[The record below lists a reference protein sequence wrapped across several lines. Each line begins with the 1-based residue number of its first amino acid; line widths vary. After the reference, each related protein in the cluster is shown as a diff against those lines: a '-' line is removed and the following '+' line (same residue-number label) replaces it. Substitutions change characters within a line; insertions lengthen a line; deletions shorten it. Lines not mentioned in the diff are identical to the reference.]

1 MTARDAGK
9 LLGGYGT
16 GTLTAEERAALFAAA
31 LEDQALFDALADEQ
45 ALCEL
50 LADPAARARLLAA
63 LAEAGT
69 AARCRSVVAAP
80 CVGAGGGGG
89 VGGGAGACA
98 SAGAGARGADSR
110 GAAGGAR
117 SGTARVCA
125 SGGSEGAEAGQA
137 GAGEE
142 SGSPAAAGPG
152 AAPGAGA
159 QAAPMA
165 EQATLDAV
173 APSAPQPA
181 LPRQENALRMR
192 AMAGETERLAS
203 ANAAASP
210 QPSLGWTVLAG
221 GEGNRLDAAQHAR
234 TVRTGEAFRLEIT
247 SAARGWIYVLEPDG
261 SGGWKTAAS
270 GAVGPDRPLRFPDA
284 GALRFDEPGL
294 RLWRAAYSPSR
305 PASIPAAPPA
315 DALSIAVEVQR

>member
-1 MTARDAGK
+1 MTPREAGK

-50 LADPAARARLLAA
+50 LADPTARARLLAA

-69 AARCRSVVAAP
+69 ANAAAWWRRPAVALALAAVVVLAVALVRVQAPAPERTVQMAQVREAAP
-80 CVGAGGGGG
+80 APEQAAPPVEAMEPKRAKPARARKAEAVPPPPPPVAPQAALAAGSGAGHRPAQ
-89 VGGGAGACA
+89 GALG
-98 SAGAGARGADSR
+98 
-110 GAAGGAR
+110 R
-117 SGTARVCA
+117 SGT
-125 SGGSEGAEAGQA
+125 
-137 GAGEE
+137 
-142 SGSPAAAGPG
+142 GP
-152 AAPGAGA
+152 
-159 QAAPMA
+159 
-165 EQATLDAV
+165 
-173 APSAPQPA
+173 
-181 LPRQENALRMR
+181 
-192 AMAGETERLAS
+192 TEPL
-203 ANAAASP
+203 
-210 QPSLGWTVLAG
+210 LGWTVL
-221 GEGNRLDAAQHAR
+221 LDAARHAR

-261 SGGWKTAAS
+261 AGGWKTAAS

-315 DALSIAVEVQR
+315 DALSIAVDVQR